1 MWRQIIINMVL
12 IIIYGYYFGQH
23 SIRRYAVKGVI
34 IIEQEENNVLIT
46 PPGKLKLYHRLYSE
60 IKHFN

>member
-1 MWRQIIINMVL
+1 MNMVL

-23 SIRRYAVKGVI
+23 YIRRYAVKGVI

-46 PPGKLKLYHRLYSE
+46 PPGKLKSYHR
-60 IKHFN
+60 